1 MVIRS
6 CGQIMSTKRLPTPI
20 EKLTPETTFIGTVD
34 KLSLK
39 NLSLDE
45 LAQRFDDIE
54 QQAQLFQGRILLE
67 ARKRFKSD
75 PLFGEWVTSVGG
87 ALCSC
92 GRQHR
97 TKLMNLARFFDGREL
112 DKISVTAA
120 YEIAA
125 PVNADVAKDVYEYVK
140 GKNLPVAEV
149 KRQIAIRKGQSESPS
164 LVSVSASVSE
174 PTKPVVPQVL
184 EIKSIAASEKAEGIE
199 QHHKPILVPEVSTG
213 IEQHSNEIDLKSQI
227 MALLSNVRIGEA
239 VAVLTTCIKELDK
252 KRYGK

>member
-1 MVIRS
+1 
-6 CGQIMSTKRLPTPI
+6 MSNRRLPTPI
-20 EKLTPETTFIGTVD
+20 EKLTSKTTFIDTVD

-39 NLSLDE
+39 NLSLEE

-67 ARKRFKSD
+67 ARNRFKSD
-75 PLFGEWVTSVGG
+75 PSFGDWVAKVGG
-87 ALCSC
+87 VLCSC

-120 YEIAA
+120 YEISA

-149 KRQIAIRKGQSESPS
+149 KRQIAIRKAKSESSS
-164 LVSVSASVSE
+164 LVSIIA
-174 PTKPVVPQVL
+174 PVLGLQPVAPPVL
-184 EIKSIAASEKAEGIE
+184 EIKSIAEPEKAESIE
-199 QHHKPILVPEVSTG
+199 QHHEAIPVLEETSD
-213 IEQHSNEIDLKSQI
+213 IEQRSNEVDLKSQI
-227 MALLSNVRIGEA
+227 MALVKGVRIGDAIRILKE
-239 VAVLTTCIKELDK
+239 CFEELDT
-252 KRYGK
+252 KRYGR

>member
-1 MVIRS
+1 
-6 CGQIMSTKRLPTPI
+6 MSKKRLPKYIP
-20 EKLTPETTFIGTVD
+20 KLTPETIFIDVID
-34 KLSLK
+34 KSSLK
-39 NLSLDE
+39 NLTLDE

-67 ARKRFKSD
+67 ARNRFKSD
-75 PLFGEWVTSVGG
+75 TLFGEWVAEVGG

-97 TKLMNLARFFDGREL
+97 TKLMNLARFFDRREL

-149 KRQIAIRKGQSESPS
+149 KRQIAIRKGESESPS
-164 LVSVSASVSE
+164 LVSVAAPVSKLE
-174 PTKPVVPQVL
+174 PIAVPEKV
-184 EIKSIAASEKAEGIE
+184 EIID
-199 QHHKPILVPEVSTG
+199 QHHVPNLVPEVSAG
-213 IEQHSNEIDLKSQI
+213 IEQRNNEVDLKSQI
-227 MALLSNVRIGEA
+227 MALVNDVRIGEA
-239 VAVLTTCIKELDK
+239 VAVLTTCIEELNK
-252 KRYGK
+252 KRYGR